1 MSRSAVSKQSEHT
14 AWPAVRRILV
24 DHSPPHGAAV
34 LREMATFLETLAR
47 YGSRREDP
55 VRSVFARLGD
65 RWSIL
70 LLQLLRVASFRHA
83 TLRRLASA
91 VVPAGEKPISQRMLT
106 LRLRMLERD
115 GIIQRRVTAH
125 VPPQVEYSLTP
136 LGRDLVQK
144 AHSLAMWVCE
154 RSARIR
160 EARRHYDRAARTPGP
175 VKPSARGLP

>member
-1 MSRSAVSKQSEHT
+1 MSRRSVPIQSEQT
-14 AWPAVRRILV
+14 AWPAVHRLIV
-24 DHSPPHGAAV
+24 AHSPPHRAAV
-34 LREMATFLETLAR
+34 LRDMATFLEIMAR

-106 LRLRMLERD
+106 LRLRTLERD
-115 GIIQRRVTAH
+115 GIIRRRVTPH

-136 LGRDLVQK
+136 LGRDLAQK

-154 RSARIR
+154 RSTQIRQARQ
-160 EARRHYDRAARTPGP
+160 HYDRSAPTPGP
-175 VKPSARGLP
+175 GKSSARGLP